1 MNAVLSSTPGRH
13 DHPPQSTHPSQST
26 PESRPIQDR
35 PSHPVR
41 RVSIVDRAALHL
53 GLALIRWG
61 RRPLELESRERRV
74 VRFEEHT
81 ARLERERQWQ
91 RWQILNL
98 PHR

>member
-1 MNAVLSSTPGRH
+1 MNTVLSTTPGRH
-13 DHPPQSTHPSQST
+13 DHPPHPPPPTHEGRSVPA
-26 PESRPIQDR
+26 R

-41 RVSIVDRAALHL
+41 RMSIVDRAALHL

-61 RRPLELESRERRV
+61 RRPLELETRQRRA
-74 VRFEEHT
+74 VRFEQHI
-81 ARLERERQWQ
+81 ARLERERQAQ

>member
-1 MNAVLSSTPGRH
+1 MKTVLSTTPGRY
-13 DHPPQSTHPSQST
+13 DHPPHPPQPPRPSH
-26 PESRPIQDR
+26 ESRSVPAR

-41 RVSIVDRAALHL
+41 RMSSVDRAALHL

-61 RRPLELESRERRV
+61 RRPLETESRERRA
-74 VRFEEHT
+74 VRFEQHI
-81 ARLERERQWQ
+81 ARLERERQAQ

>member
-1 MNAVLSSTPGRH
+1 MNTVLSTTPGRH
-13 DHPPQSTHPSQST
+13 DHPPQPPQPTN
-26 PESRPIQDR
+26 ESRSVPAR

-41 RVSIVDRAALHL
+41 RMSIVDRAALYL

-61 RRPLELESRERRV
+61 RRSLELESRQRRS
-74 VRFEEHT
+74 VRFEQHT
-81 ARLERERQWQ
+81 ARLERERKAQ

>member
-1 MNAVLSSTPGRH
+1 MNTVLSTTPGRH
-13 DHPPQSTHPSQST
+13 DHPPHPTQPSEPTNERRSV
-26 PESRPIQDR
+26 PAR

-41 RVSIVDRAALHL
+41 RMGIVDRAALHL

-61 RRPLELESRERRV
+61 RRPLETESRQRRS
-74 VRFEEHT
+74 VRFEQHT
-81 ARLERERQWQ
+81 ARLERERKAQ